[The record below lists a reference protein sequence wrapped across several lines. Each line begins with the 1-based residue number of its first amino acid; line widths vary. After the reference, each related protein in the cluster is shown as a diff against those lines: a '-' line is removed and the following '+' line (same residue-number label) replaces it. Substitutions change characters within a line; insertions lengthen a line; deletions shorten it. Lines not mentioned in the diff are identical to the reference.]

1 MNATTASTAPP
12 PERRDWHALEPAATL
27 AALESLPQ
35 GLSAQEAAQRLRR
48 HGRNEL
54 PPPPKRSPLLRFL
67 LQFNNVLIYV
77 LLAAAAVTALLGHF
91 TDAGVI
97 VGVVVIN
104 AIIGFVQ
111 EGKAEQ
117 ALEAV
122 RAMLASHAIVLR
134 DGRRLEIDAA
144 ELVPGDIV
152 LLASGDRVPADL
164 RLLREKN
171 LRVDEAALTGES
183 VPVEKSVGAVADDA
197 PVGDRCGM
205 AYSGTVVTF
214 GQGTGVVVATGTATE
229 IGHIGTLVAGV
240 AALATPLTRKLDQFA
255 RRITAFILAGAAL
268 TFAFGYFVH
277 RFPAVE
283 IFLAVV
289 GLAVSAIPEGLP
301 AIVTITLAIGTQRMA
316 RRNAIVRRLPAV
328 ETLGS
333 VTVICSDKTG
343 TLTRNEM
350 TVVRAIL
357 PTRTIEASGAG
368 YAPAGGFTADGR
380 PLDPAEASDLLHFA
394 RCGMLC
400 NDAEVRH
407 LDGDWKLGGDP
418 TEGALVTLAMK
429 CGLDR
434 ATEAGALPRVDEIP
448 FESEHRY
455 MATLHHDHAGHAR
468 VYLKGAPERVLSLCP
483 TQADGMPLAREDWER
498 RLDAAARDGQRL
510 LALATCEMPP
520 GTTALSMEDIGA
532 RFTLLG
538 LAGMIDPPRP
548 EAIEAVARC
557 RTAGIRVK
565 MITGDHAV
573 TAAAIGARL
582 GLQHAEPLAG
592 RDVEA
597 LDDARLAQRFAT
609 TDVVARASPE
619 HKLRLVAALQS
630 RGEIVAMTGD
640 GVNDAPALKAA
651 DIGVAMGRKGTD
663 AAREAADVVLTDD
676 NFASI
681 ANAVA
686 EGRTIFDNIKKALLF
701 VLPTNG
707 GEAGVILLAV
717 LLGIALPVTA
727 AQILWINM
735 VTTVTLAIALAFELP
750 EPGVMRRPPRLP
762 AEPLITRLLLARLA
776 YVTALMVAA
785 TFFVFEWEMARSGSL
800 ETARTAAVNM
810 LVFGEL
816 VYLFNC
822 RHFVASALGWT
833 GLTGNRIAL
842 WVSLALIVLQLAFT
856 YQPTMQ
862 TLFHTTALDAGAWTL
877 ILGLSLAKFFAVEAE
892 KALLRRFG
900 VARL

>member
-1 MNATTASTAPP
+1 
-12 PERRDWHALEPAATL
+12 
-27 AALESLPQ
+27 
-35 GLSAQEAAQRLRR
+35 
-48 HGRNEL
+48 
-54 PPPPKRSPLLRFL
+54 
-67 LQFNNVLIYV
+67 
-77 LLAAAAVTALLGHF
+77 
-91 TDAGVI
+91 
-97 VGVVVIN
+97 
-104 AIIGFVQ
+104 
-111 EGKAEQ
+111 
-117 ALEAV
+117 
-122 RAMLASHAIVLR
+122 
-134 DGRRLEIDAA
+134 
-144 ELVPGDIV
+144 
-152 LLASGDRVPADL
+152 
-164 RLLREKN
+164 
-171 LRVDEAALTGES
+171 
-183 VPVEKSVGAVADDA
+183 
-197 PVGDRCGM
+197 
-205 AYSGTVVTF
+205 
-214 GQGTGVVVATGTATE
+214 
-229 IGHIGTLVAGV
+229 
-240 AALATPLTRKLDQFA
+240 
-255 RRITAFILAGAAL
+255 
-268 TFAFGYFVH
+268 
-277 RFPAVE
+277 
-283 IFLAVV
+283 
-289 GLAVSAIPEGLP
+289 
-301 AIVTITLAIGTQRMA
+301 
-316 RRNAIVRRLPAV
+316 
-328 ETLGS
+328 
-333 VTVICSDKTG
+333 VICSDKTG

-357 PTRTIEASGAG
+357 PTRTVEASGAG
-368 YAPAGGFTADGR
+368 YAPAGGFTVDGQ
-380 PLDPAEASDLLHFA
+380 PLDPAEAADLLHFA
-394 RCGMLC
+394 RCGVLC

-407 LDGDWKLGGDP
+407 LDGDWTLAGDP

-434 ATEAGALPRVDEIP
+434 AAEAGDLPRVDEIP
-448 FESEHRY
+448 FESEHRF

-468 VYLKGAPERVLSLCP
+468 LYLKGAPERVLGLCP
-483 TQADGMPLAREDWER
+483 TQADGRPLQREYWEQQ
-498 RLDAAARDGQRL
+498 LEAAARDGQRV
-510 LALATCEMPP
+510 LALAASEMPT
-520 GTTALSMEDIGA
+520 GTTALSMDDVGA

-565 MITGDHAV
+565 MITGDHTL
-573 TAAAIGARL
+573 TAAAIGAGL
-582 GLQHAEPLAG
+582 GLPPGEALAG
-592 RDVEA
+592 RDIEA
-597 LDDARLAQRFAT
+597 LDDAALADRIAGT
-609 TDVVARASPE
+609 NVVARASPE
-619 HKLRLVAALQS
+619 HKLRLIAALQS

-663 AAREAADVVLTDD
+663 AAREAAAIVLTDD

-686 EGRTIFDNIKKALLF
+686 EGRTILDNIKKALLF

-717 LLGIALPVTA
+717 FLGIALPVTA

-750 EPGVMRRPPRLP
+750 EAGVMRRPPRAP

-776 YVTALMVAA
+776 YVTTLMVAA

-822 RHFVASALGWT
+822 RYFVASALGWT

-842 WVSLALIVLQLAFT
+842 WVSLALVVLQLAFT

-862 TLFHTTALDAGAWTL
+862 RLFHTTALDAGAWTL

-900 VARL
+900 VVRL